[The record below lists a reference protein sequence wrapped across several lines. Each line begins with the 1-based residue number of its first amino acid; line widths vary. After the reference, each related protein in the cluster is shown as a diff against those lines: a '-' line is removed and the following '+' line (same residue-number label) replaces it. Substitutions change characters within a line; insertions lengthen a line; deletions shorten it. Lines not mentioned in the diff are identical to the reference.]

1 MVILG
6 AGNVSTHFSRH
17 FYSRGHTISTIYCRT
32 LRHAA
37 SLAAEVGAV
46 GTDRLE
52 EIPARSDFYL
62 VCLPDAEVPRM
73 GQLLR
78 KCEGIWLHTAGAV
91 PMEALREAHPK
102 CGVLYPFQTISKER
116 PLSLKGVPLLIE
128 GSSAEVTAMI
138 RELAEG
144 MSDEVH
150 ERSSDQRLVIH
161 TAAVFANNFTNHMIR
176 IAEEVLRDAG
186 EDAHLILPLLKE
198 TFGKA
203 EAIGAAAAQ
212 TGPAIRGDS
221 ESLRKHLDILER
233 YPEWK
238 KLYTF
243 ISQDIGRSRK
253 D

>member
-1 MVILG
+1 M
-6 AGNVSTHFSRH
+6 
-17 FYSRGHTISTIYCRT
+17 
-32 LRHAA
+32 
-37 SLAAEVGAV
+37 
-46 GTDRLE
+46 
-52 EIPARSDFYL
+52 
-62 VCLPDAEVPRM
+62 DAL
-73 GQLLR
+73 Q
-78 KCEGIWLHTAGAV
+78 A
-91 PMEALREAHPK
+91 AHPS
-102 CGVLYPFQTISKER
+102 CGVLYPLQSMSKER
-116 PLSLKGVPLLIE
+116 SLSMKEVPLLIE
-128 GSSAEVTAMI
+128 GSSTEVTAMI

-150 ERSSDQRLVIH
+150 ERSSDQRLIIH

-176 IAEEVLRDAG
+176 ISEQMLAEAG
-186 EDAHLILPLLKE
+186 ESSQLIIPLLRE

-203 EAIGAAAAQ
+203 EAMGAAAAQ

-221 ESLRKHLDILER
+221 ESMRKHLEILER

>member
-17 FYSRGHTISTIYCRT
+17 FYSCGHTISTIYSRT
-32 LRHAA
+32 LSNAE

-52 EIPARSDFYL
+52 EIPLGSDFYL

-73 GQLLR
+73 GHLLQER
-78 KCEGIWLHTAGAV
+78 EGIWLHTAGAV
-91 PMEALREAHPK
+91 PMDALQAAHPS
-102 CGVLYPFQTISKER
+102 CGVLYPLQSVSKER
-116 PLSLKGVPLLIE
+116 SLSMKEVPLLIE
-128 GSSAEVTAMI
+128 GSSTEVTAMI

-150 ERSSDQRLVIH
+150 ERSSDQRLIIH

-176 IAEEVLRDAG
+176 ISEQMLAEAG
-186 EDAHLILPLLKE
+186 ESSQLIIPLLRE

-203 EAIGAAAAQ
+203 EAMGAAAAQ

-221 ESLRKHLDILER
+221 ESMRKHLEILER